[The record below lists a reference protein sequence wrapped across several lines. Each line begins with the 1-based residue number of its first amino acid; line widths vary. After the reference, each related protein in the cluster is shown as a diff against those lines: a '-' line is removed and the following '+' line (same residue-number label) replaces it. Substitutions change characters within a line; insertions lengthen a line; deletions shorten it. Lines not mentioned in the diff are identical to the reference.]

1 VFCSREPIFASHLN
15 LIGQLSKQLT
25 RVELSR
31 RIGRKRLRVGL
42 QRNLRGLPIAG
53 SLLQAAE
60 ERPDRLGS
68 LSHCVCERW
77 MLCCGTGLQACLS
90 RFRGLFSAACLAI
103 IALAGVSCS
112 RPATPAPQRLAVL
125 RFENV
130 GADSSLDWMGRAFSE
145 IVTAELA
152 GVPALY
158 AIPSSRLHSLDPVL
172 GPRPIS
178 TPGISA
184 ERTLALASG
193 ANRIG
198 YGQFSVR
205 SGRIDARLAI
215 EDPET
220 GKTIQQLSAS
230 AGSTGVIEAAS
241 ALAKRIAAGAGN
253 YGTKNPQALR
263 AYIAGLEGPNAAQM
277 AGSLN
282 DAIAADPNFAAPYL
296 LLAQLKSETRDQPG
310 AISLLEQALASH
322 SITGLARARMELE
335 AANLRGD
342 APGRSSALAAILRM
356 DPSDP
361 VVWRAAAEAAMD
373 NHQFR
378 AAVEDYQKALQI
390 EPQDVGALNALGYA
404 AAYAGELAIATQAL
418 HSYAK
423 LRPSDANALDSE
435 GDVNLIQGNLREAEG
450 FYLQAEKKDPNFLA
464 GEEIFKAAMARLMTG
479 DIPGANALEKQ
490 YMFARWSKPVTAP
503 PPAPDGAMPKQRVEV
518 RVPVKDPLAD
528 YQKAEWSWVSGQRKA
543 AYRDME
549 ALARSV
555 EAGASKSVAARA
567 YAQLA
572 FWSLALGD
580 RAAAADMA
588 QKSTVLADPETA
600 GMASLARFV
609 AQPSA
614 SATQWSE
621 RAARQFPQNAQ
632 EIAKNLTLAYA
643 LLFDKQFK
651 AAASLLEQAYRY
663 RSPTSDN
670 GLPLLLAWSYLED
683 GRTNDAAPLLEW
695 NPVPPR
701 AGSNPLE
708 CLYFP
713 RIFYLRG
720 LAAERLKK
728 TAEASQNYRLF
739 LRLCGSDP
747 LTWGE
752 ERKARE
758 AIAPAN

>member
-1 VFCSREPIFASHLN
+1 
-15 LIGQLSKQLT
+15 
-25 RVELSR
+25 
-31 RIGRKRLRVGL
+31 
-42 QRNLRGLPIAG
+42 
-53 SLLQAAE
+53 
-60 ERPDRLGS
+60 
-68 LSHCVCERW
+68 
-77 MLCCGTGLQACLS
+77 M
-90 RFRGLFSAACLAI
+90 AI
-103 IALAGVSCS
+103 VALAGVSCS
-112 RPATPAPQRLAVL
+112 RPAAPAPQRLAIL

-130 GADSSLDWMGRAFSE
+130 GADYSLDWMGRAFSE
-145 IVTAELA
+145 VITAELA
-152 GVPALY
+152 GVPSLY
-158 AIPSSRLHSLDPVL
+158 AIPSSRLHSLDGVL

-178 TPGISA
+178 APGVSA

-205 SGRIDARLAI
+205 SGSIDARLAI

-220 GKTIQQLSAS
+220 GKTIQELSAS
-230 AGSTGVIEAAS
+230 AASTGVIEAAS
-241 ALAKRIAAGAGN
+241 SLAKRIAAAAGN

-282 DAIAADPNFAAPYL
+282 DAIAADPDFPAPYL
-296 LLAQLKSETRDQPG
+296 LLAQLKFETRDQPG
-310 AISLLEQALASH
+310 TISLLEQALSRK
-322 SITGLARARMELE
+322 SITGLARARIELE
-335 AANLRGD
+335 SANLRGD
-342 APGRSSALAAILRM
+342 APARSRALAGILKL
-356 DPSDP
+356 DASDP
-361 VVWRAAAEAAMD
+361 VVWRAAAEASMD
-373 NHQFR
+373 GHQFR
-378 AAVEDYQKALQI
+378 AAVQDYHKALEI

-404 AAYAGELAIATQAL
+404 AAYASELPTATQAL
-418 HSYAK
+418 HLYAK

-450 FYLQAEKKDPNFLA
+450 FYLLAEKKDPNFLA
-464 GEEIFKAAMARLMTG
+464 GGEIFKAAMARLMTG
-479 DIPGANALEKQ
+479 DIPGADALEKQ
-490 YMFARWSKPVTAP
+490 YVFTRWSKVVNSP
-503 PPAPDGAMPKQRVEV
+503 PPAQEAATPKQRVEV

-528 YQKAEWSWVSGQRKA
+528 YQRAEWSWVSGQRKS

-549 ALARSV
+549 ALARGA
-555 EAGASKSVAARA
+555 ETGASKPVAARA

-580 RAAAADMA
+580 RAAAAEMA
-588 QKSTVLADPETA
+588 EKSTALADPETA
-600 GMASLARFV
+600 GMASVARFV
-609 AQPSA
+609 TQPSA
-614 SATQWSE
+614 SAAQWSE

-632 EIAKNLTLAYA
+632 ENAKNLMLGYA
-643 LLFDKQFK
+643 LLFDKQFQ
-651 AAASLLEQAYRY
+651 AAAPLLEQIYRY
-663 RSPTSDN
+663 RSPTSDDS
-670 GLPLLLAWSYLED
+670 LPLLLAWSYLEA

-728 TAEASQNYRLF
+728 PSEASQNYRLF
-739 LRLCGSDP
+739 LRLSGSDP

-758 AIAPAN
+758 ALGQGN